1 MTDPVRMTPTAL
13 MKRGVFRKLTS
24 GERALAARVF
34 GPALDAGRVLLFALP
49 VWNRAFV
56 AGGRLIVWPA
66 RSARRDFSDA
76 PLWERSVF
84 VHELVHVWQAQSGVN
99 LILGKLRAG
108 DGAHSYAYELS
119 DNRGLQD
126 FNIEQQ
132 AMIVQDAYL
141 AAHGWAAP
149 FENPAYSVI
158 LAAWPQG
165 EGMKPREV

>member
-1 MTDPVRMTPTAL
+1 MADPVRMTPGAFRTLTA
-13 MKRGVFRKLTS
+13 
-24 GERALAARVF
+24 GERALAAEVF
-34 GPALDAGRVLLFALP
+34 GPALDATRIWLFALP

-66 RSARRDFSDA
+66 RGARRDFSAA
-76 PLWERSVF
+76 PLEERSVF
-84 VHELVHVWQAQSGVN
+84 VHELVHVWQAQIGVN

-119 DNRGLQD
+119 DNRGLRD

-132 AMIVQDAYL
+132 AMIVQHAYL
-141 AAHGWAAP
+141 AAHGGPAP
-149 FENPAYSVI
+149 FESPAYSAI

-165 EGMKPREV
+165 GGMKPREV